1 MSPPYYVFGNLSV
14 LSIYS
19 EVLILCD
26 PNIFYQGTNFI
37 NVKLNF
43 QVPQFYQLV
52 FEMELQSKSPL
63 TILIPMI
70 ILLNS
75 SLTLKIIQT
84 RNWSLWTTSGNLEN
98 GSRKFPNVFS
108 RGKERAYLVEIK
120 VVLPQVN
127 ISVSWVMKFIT
138 YFILWI
144 DIMKGQKVIFFTL
157 WVKPSLSS
165 H

>member
-1 MSPPYYVFGNLSV
+1 MYLAIWVFCPYIQRSLYCVS
-14 LSIYS
+14 
-19 EVLILCD
+19 LIF
-26 PNIFYQGTNFI
+26 FYQGTNFI

-108 RGKERAYLVEIK
+108 RGKERAYLVAIK

-144 DIMKGQKVIFFTL
+144 DIMKGQKVFFL
-157 WVKPSLSS
+157 
-165 H
+165 HFE

>member
-1 MSPPYYVFGNLSV
+1 MYLAIWVFCPYIQRSLYCVS
-14 LSIYS
+14 
-19 EVLILCD
+19 LIF
-26 PNIFYQGTNFI
+26 FYQGTNFI

-52 FEMELQSKSPL
+52 FEMELQSKLPL

-84 RNWSLWTTSGNLEN
+84 KNWSLWTTSGNLEN

-108 RGKERAYLVEIK
+108 RGKERAYLVANP
-120 VVLPQVN
+120 VLLPQVN

-144 DIMKGQKVIFFTL
+144 DIMKGQKVIF
-157 WVKPSLSS
+157 
-165 H
+165 

>member
-1 MSPPYYVFGNLSV
+1 MYLAIWVFCPYIQRSLYCVS
-14 LSIYS
+14 
-19 EVLILCD
+19 LIF
-26 PNIFYQGTNFI
+26 FYQGTNFI

-43 QVPQFYQLV
+43 QVLQFYQLV
-52 FEMELQSKSPL
+52 FEMELQSKLPL

-70 ILLNS
+70 TMLNS

-127 ISVSWVMKFIT
+127 ISVSWVMKFIAD
-138 YFILWI
+138 FILWI
-144 DIMKGQKVIFFTL
+144 DIMKGQKVIF
-157 WVKPSLSS
+157 
-165 H
+165 

>member
-1 MSPPYYVFGNLSV
+1 MYLAIWVFCPYIQRSLYCVS
-14 LSIYS
+14 
-19 EVLILCD
+19 LIF
-26 PNIFYQGTNFI
+26 FYQGTNFI

-43 QVPQFYQLV
+43 QVLQFYQLV
-52 FEMELQSKSPL
+52 FEMELQSKLPL

-108 RGKERAYLVEIK
+108 RGKERAYLVAIK

-144 DIMKGQKVIFFTL
+144 DIMKGQKVIF
-157 WVKPSLSS
+157 
-165 H
+165 

>member
-1 MSPPYYVFGNLSV
+1 MYLAIWVFCPYIQRSLYCVS
-14 LSIYS
+14 
-19 EVLILCD
+19 LIF
-26 PNIFYQGTNFI
+26 FYQGTNFI

-52 FEMELQSKSPL
+52 FEMELQSKLPL

-108 RGKERAYLVEIK
+108 RGKERAYLVAIK

-144 DIMKGQKVIFFTL
+144 DIMKGQKVIF
-157 WVKPSLSS
+157 
-165 H
+165 

>member
-1 MSPPYYVFGNLSV
+1 MYLAIWVFCPYIQRSLYCVS
-14 LSIYS
+14 
-19 EVLILCD
+19 LIF
-26 PNIFYQGTNFI
+26 FYQGTNFI

-144 DIMKGQKVIFFTL
+144 DITKGKKVIFLHFE
-157 WVKPSLSS
+157 
-165 H
+165 

>member
-1 MSPPYYVFGNLSV
+1 MYLAIWVFCPYIQRSLYCVS
-14 LSIYS
+14 
-19 EVLILCD
+19 LIF
-26 PNIFYQGTNFI
+26 FYQGTNFI

-144 DIMKGQKVIFFTL
+144 DIMKGQKVIF
-157 WVKPSLSS
+157 
-165 H
+165 

>member
-1 MSPPYYVFGNLSV
+1 MNWDLLGFFSFIFSLTWGVFCPYIQRSLYCVS
-14 LSIYS
+14 
-19 EVLILCD
+19 LIF
-26 PNIFYQGTNFI
+26 FYQGTNFI

-43 QVPQFYQLV
+43 QVLQFYQLV

-138 YFILWI
+138 YFIL
-144 DIMKGQKVIFFTL
+144 
-157 WVKPSLSS
+157 
-165 H
+165 

>member
-1 MSPPYYVFGNLSV
+1 MYLAIWVFCPYIQRSLYCVS
-14 LSIYS
+14 
-19 EVLILCD
+19 LIF
-26 PNIFYQGTNFI
+26 FYQGTNFI

-43 QVPQFYQLV
+43 QVLQFYQLV

-108 RGKERAYLVEIK
+108 RGKERAYLVVIK
-120 VVLPQVN
+120 VVLPKVN

-144 DIMKGQKVIFFTL
+144 DTTKGKKVIFLHFE
-157 WVKPSLSS
+157 
-165 H
+165 

>member
-1 MSPPYYVFGNLSV
+1 MIAIVRDCMYLAIWVFCPYIQRSLYCVS
-14 LSIYS
+14 
-19 EVLILCD
+19 LIF
-26 PNIFYQGTNFI
+26 FYQGTNFI

-108 RGKERAYLVEIK
+108 RGKERAYLVAIK

-144 DIMKGQKVIFFTL
+144 DIMKGQKVIFNTL
-157 WVKPSLSS
+157 SKA
-165 H
+165 

>member
-1 MSPPYYVFGNLSV
+1 MYLAIWVFCPYIQRSLYCVS
-14 LSIYS
+14 
-19 EVLILCD
+19 LIF
-26 PNIFYQGTNFI
+26 FYQGTNFI

-43 QVPQFYQLV
+43 QVLQFYQLV

-63 TILIPMI
+63 TILILMI

-144 DIMKGQKVIFFTL
+144 DIMKGQKVIF
-157 WVKPSLSS
+157 
-165 H
+165 

>member
-1 MSPPYYVFGNLSV
+1 MYLAIWVFCPYIQRSLYCVS
-14 LSIYS
+14 
-19 EVLILCD
+19 LIF
-26 PNIFYQGTNFI
+26 FYQGTNFI

-144 DIMKGQKVIFFTL
+144 DITKGQKVIFLHFE
-157 WVKPSLSS
+157 
-165 H
+165 

>member
-1 MSPPYYVFGNLSV
+1 MFCPYIQRSLYCVSLTF
-14 LSIYS
+14 
-19 EVLILCD
+19 
-26 PNIFYQGTNFI
+26 FYQGTNFI

-84 RNWSLWTTSGNLEN
+84 RNWSLWKQGCTVECTDHLEN
-98 GSRKFPNVFS
+98 GAKKFPNVFS
-108 RGKERAYLVEIK
+108 RGKEKAYLVANP
-120 VVLPQVN
+120 VLLPQVN

-138 YFILWI
+138 YFIL
-144 DIMKGQKVIFFTL
+144 
-157 WVKPSLSS
+157 
-165 H
+165 